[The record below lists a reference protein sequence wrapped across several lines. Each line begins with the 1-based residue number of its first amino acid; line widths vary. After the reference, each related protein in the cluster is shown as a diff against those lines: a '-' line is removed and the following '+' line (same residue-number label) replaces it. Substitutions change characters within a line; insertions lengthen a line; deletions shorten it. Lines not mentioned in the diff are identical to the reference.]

1 MKVKRLDLLTAEKD
15 LLDTGV
21 LYAINKLVLHPL
33 GMALAFVY
41 DDHQHD
47 IPIGLELVETP
58 NRDPWGFSR
67 ELDEEGRAKLR
78 KFLDDQKLPLINE
91 YVFNMLINAPDP
103 HPEFEEN
110 YRPVVRRHLMG
121 EETLPPLLMRDR
133 STTYIT
139 YMPYTR
145 KDLVLAV
152 GGDERKRP
160 GLILAMLERAW
171 SIDHPGA
178 VPPSVVML
186 PSWFADVWDIM
197 TADFMPDSLFVGKV
211 YGRHN
216 LDRIYL
222 MDVN

>member
-21 LYAINKLVLHPL
+21 LYAINKLILHPL

-91 YVFNMLINAPDP
+91 HVFNILLNEPDTD
-103 HPEFEEN
+103 FEAH
-110 YRPVVRRHLMG
+110 YRPTMHRHLMG
-121 EETLPPLLMRDR
+121 EDHLSPLLVRDR

-139 YMPYTR
+139 YMPFTR
-145 KDLVLAV
+145 KDLALLM
-152 GGDERKRP
+152 GGDTRKRP
-160 GLILAMLERAW
+160 MTALGLLLRAW
-171 SIDHPGA
+171 RIDHHTDSE
-178 VPPSVVML
+178 PSVVML
-186 PSWFADVWDIM
+186 PSWFARIWDIM
-197 TADFMPDSLFVGKV
+197 TTDFQPDSFFVGKV
-211 YGRHN
+211 YGRHD